1 MSRSEVAAMAKDVFR
16 KRVGFTL
23 VELLVVIAI
32 IGILVALLLPAIQA
46 AREAARRNQCLNNI
60 TQLTK
65 GMLNYESSYKA
76 FPPMAHA
83 WTPQQNAALYP
94 GATQG
99 GWYDGHGWYSLIAA
113 FIEENAWAS
122 LINYKQSFSFAP
134 NGLASPHYRARTTLL
149 NIHSCPSDIGIQR
162 NEWDSATW
170 ARTRTSY
177 VVNAG
182 NNVYGQYDV
191 QVSFD
196 VLQPDGTVKKLLK
209 FLGAP
214 FQGGKNGKLGKIS
227 DGLSNTLMVSEI
239 LILPELGA
247 GEGGGAAGWGGPYAD
262 TNTALGG
269 QVFTGMNPPNSRA
282 SDGIARFIPPPSPF
296 IANGI
301 PIPCSTDSRCNG
313 VDFVGGAR
321 GTDLPPELSTDRST
335 RLQWITPRSHHP
347 GGVNASRCDG
357 SADFISES
365 IEFRAWQ
372 ALTSAAGS
380 DVINP

>member
-1 MSRSEVAAMAKDVFR
+1 
-16 KRVGFTL
+16 
-23 VELLVVIAI
+23 
-32 IGILVALLLPAIQA
+32 
-46 AREAARRNQCLNNI
+46 
-60 TQLTK
+60 
-65 GMLNYESSYKA
+65 
-76 FPPMAHA
+76 MAHA
-83 WTPQQNAALYP
+83 WTPQQNAELYP
-94 GATQG
+94 MATQG
-99 GWYDGHGWYSLIAA
+99 GWFDGHGWYSLIAP

-134 NGLASPHYRARTTLL
+134 NGLASPHYKARTTFL

-196 VLQPDGTVKKLLK
+196 VIQPDGTVNKILR

-214 FQGGKNGKLGKIS
+214 FKGGKRAPVGKIS
-227 DGLSNTLMVSEI
+227 DGLSNTMMISEI
-239 LILPELGA
+239 LILPELSA

-282 SDGIARFIPPPSPF
+282 SDGIARFIPPPGPF

-301 PIPCSTDSRCNG
+301 PIPCQVRGCNG
-313 VDFVGGAR
+313 IDFVGGAR
-321 GTDLPPELSTDRST
+321 GTNLPPELNDNRDT

-357 SADFISES
+357 SADFVTES
-365 IEFRAWQ
+365 IEFVVWQ
-372 ALTSAAGS
+372 AS
-380 DVINP
+380 DIGGGG

>member
-1 MSRSEVAAMAKDVFR
+1 MKEEVQAMTDDKVQ
-16 KRVGFTL
+16 KRCGFTL

-65 GMLNYESSYKA
+65 GMLNYESSYKGL
-76 FPPMAHA
+76 PPMAHA
-83 WTPQQNAALYP
+83 WT
-94 GATQG
+94 GTQCGEIYDPAGPMGCTPG
-99 GWYDGHGWYSLIAA
+99 GWYDGHGWYSLIAP

-122 LINYKQSFSFAP
+122 LIDYKLSISFAP
-134 NGLASPHYRARTTLL
+134 NLQHPHYRARTTILK
-149 NIHSCPSDIGIQR
+149 IHECPSDIGIQR
-162 NEWDSATW
+162 NEWTSSTW
-170 ARTRTSY
+170 ARTRTNY

-191 QVSFD
+191 QVGSN
-196 VLQPDGTVKKLLK
+196 VLRFG
-209 FLGAP
+209 GAP
-214 FQGGKNGKLGKIS
+214 FRGGKATPVGKIS

-239 LILPELGA
+239 LVLPELAA

-282 SDGIARFIPPPSPF
+282 ADGIARFIPPPGPF
-296 IANGI
+296 LANNI
-301 PIPCSTDSRCNG
+301 PVPCMVPGCNG
-313 VDFVGGAR
+313 VTFVGGAR
-321 GTDLPPELSTDRST
+321 GVGIPPELNQDRDT
-335 RLQWITPRSHHP
+335 RLQWITARSHHP

-357 SADFISES
+357 SADFYSEG
-365 IEFRAWQ
+365 IELFVWQ
-372 ALTSAAGS
+372 ALTSAANG

>member
-1 MSRSEVAAMAKDVFR
+1 MAKDVFP

-60 TQLTK
+60 TQFTK
-65 GMLNYESSYKA
+65 GMLNYESAYKA

-83 WTPQQNAALYP
+83 WTIQQNMDLYP
-94 GATQG
+94 MATQG
-99 GWYDGHGWYSLIAA
+99 LWYDGHGWYSLIAP

-122 LINYKQSFSFAP
+122 LINYKQSFSYAP
-134 NGLASPHYRARTTLL
+134 NGLNSPHYKARTTILS
-149 NIHSCPSDIGIQR
+149 IHACPSDIGIQR

-170 ARTRTSY
+170 ARTRTNY

-196 VLQPDGTVKKLLK
+196 VIQPDGTVNRILR

-214 FQGGKNGKLGKIS
+214 FRGGKTTPVGKIA

-239 LILPELGA
+239 LVLPELITS
-247 GEGGGAAGWGGPYAD
+247 EGGGAAGWGGPYAD

-282 SDGIARFIPPPSPF
+282 SDGIARYIPPAAPF
-296 IANGI
+296 ISNGI
-301 PIPCSTDSRCNG
+301 PVPCQVRGCNG
-313 VDFVGGAR
+313 VDFAGGTR
-321 GTDLPPELSTDRST
+321 GTNLPPELNDNRDT
-335 RLQWITPRSHHP
+335 RLQWITARSHHP

-365 IEFRAWQ
+365 IEYVVWQ
-372 ALTSAAGS
+372 ALTSASGS
-380 DVINP
+380 DVLGR

>member
-1 MSRSEVAAMAKDVFR
+1 MAKDIYR
-16 KRVGFTL
+16 KRSAFTL

-65 GMLNYESSYKA
+65 GMLNYESSYKG

-83 WTPQQNAALYP
+83 WSGEQCRELYGPQCGP
-94 GATQG
+94 GG
-99 GWYDGHGWYSLIAA
+99 PDSWYDGHGWYSLIAP
-113 FIEENAWAS
+113 FIEETTWAS
-122 LINYKQSFSFAP
+122 LINYKRSFSDAP
-134 NGLASPHYRARTTLL
+134 NGLTSPHYKARTTVL
-149 NIHSCPSDIGIQR
+149 NIHGCPSDIGIQR
-162 NEWDSATW
+162 NEWGSPTW
-170 ARTRTSY
+170 ARTRTNY
-177 VVNAG
+177 VINAG

-196 VLQPDGTVKKLLK
+196 VLQPDGSVNKILK

-214 FQGGKNGKLGKIS
+214 FRGGKNGSVAKIS
-227 DGLSNTLMVSEI
+227 DGLSNTMMVSEI
-239 LILPELGA
+239 LVLPDLSD

-282 SDGIARFIPPPSPF
+282 SDGIARFIPPPTPF
-296 IANGI
+296 IANQI
-301 PIPCSTDSRCNG
+301 PIPCSTDARCNG
-313 VDFVGGAR
+313 IDFVGGAR
-321 GTDLPPELSTDRST
+321 GTTLPPELNQSRST

-357 SADFISES
+357 SADFVSES
-365 IEFRAWQ
+365 IEFVVWQ
-372 ALTSAAGS
+372 ALTSAAGG
-380 DVINP
+380 DLIGR